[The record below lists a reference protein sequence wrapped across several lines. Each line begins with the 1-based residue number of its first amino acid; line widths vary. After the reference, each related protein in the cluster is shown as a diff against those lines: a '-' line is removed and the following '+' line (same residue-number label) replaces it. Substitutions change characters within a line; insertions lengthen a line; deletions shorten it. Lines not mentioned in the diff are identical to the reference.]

1 MLSTVTHDVK
11 HYNTVSTWKG
21 ASTYVIFIKSVTPD
35 DS

>member
-11 HYNTVSTWKG
+11 HYNAVSTWKG
-21 ASTYVIFIKSVTPD
+21 ASTYVIFFKSVTPD